1 MATHAPTH
9 SHHHGHEHHLDPR
22 PLSYWWKRAALWTV
36 GGFAAGLAVVVVA
49 RWLFGFEPLWQPQ
62 VYWTFASSLSAVGFT
77 IGIGCWDY
85 WWRWMTGRHVDPE
98 DHSLHGA
105 ESWRDYFKA
114 NTDHKVIGIQYLVA
128 VFFFFAVGGVFA
140 LLVRAELADSGQTI
154 GDAETYNGLFS
165 VHAALM
171 IFLFVI
177 PSFVGLSNYV
187 LPIMIGAKD
196 MAFPRLNALS
206 FWLLIPGGVMLA
218 ISPAFGAFSA
228 GWTAYTPLAT
238 QGGTGATLFQVGVQI
253 IGASSIMGAINFLV
267 TIFTMRAPGMTV
279 WRMPL
284 LAWAQA
290 TTSALVVFGT
300 PFIAGSQFMTL
311 FDRVMGTQFFDPT
324 GGGDVIMY
332 QHVFWFYSHPAVY
345 IMILPGFGII
355 SEVIATHARKPIFGY
370 RALAFSTVAIAVLGF
385 GVWAHHMFVSG
396 MAAWLR
402 VPMMITT
409 IIIAVPTG
417 VKVFSWLGT
426 LWGGRIHLR
435 TPMLFALGFIT
446 TFVIGGFSGV
456 MLGTIP
462 VDITVTDT
470 YFVVA
475 HIHYVFVGGSLFTV
489 LAGIYHWFPKMTG
502 RMYNE
507 TLGKWSF
514 WVVFIGFNAT
524 FLPMHWLGLH
534 GMPRRV
540 ATYDDRFG
548 TLNAIISGASLLM
561 GVGMLIFAYNMIVSW
576 RKGPAAPWNPWRGR
590 SLEWLVS
597 SPPSLFNFEATPQ
610 VVGGPYQYGIP
621 GARHAVVFAPEEIG
635 GELTETERRTILV
648 IARDTVASAGLI
660 DEIRRR
666 ADEGLWRFTI
676 AVPLEGADPRAADRR
691 LQVALSVLAEAGIDA
706 SGTVIDG
713 DPFAAHRAVATDED
727 VHEVILATFPTGR
740 SAWMADDMVDR
751 LRKSTNLGITRV
763 VVSPEEASEPLARP
777 GVTRVAVLADDALGG
792 SGLVDALRAR
802 ADAEPIA
809 AVILYPMALGGP
821 GWTDEAEARREAATE
836 RVRAAIAALQDAGVQ
851 ARGEVLDGDAAAA
864 ARIAA
869 TDHSAGLV
877 LVAAT
882 RGGRLDSEETL
893 AAVTS
898 ASGGVPVERIVVD
911 AGAPASPSGG

>member
-9 SHHHGHEHHLDPR
+9 SHQHGHEHHMDPR

-36 GGFAAGLAVVVVA
+36 GGFAFGLAVVFLG

-62 VYWTFASSLSAVGFT
+62 VYWTFASSLSAIGFT
-77 IGIGCWDY
+77 VGIGCWDY
-85 WWRWMTGRHVDPE
+85 WWRWMTGRQVDPE

-105 ESWRDYFKA
+105 QSWKDYFKA

-128 VFFFFAVGGVFA
+128 VFFFFAVGGIFA

-238 QGGTGATLFQVGVQI
+238 QGGTGTTLFEVGVQI

-311 FDRVMGTQFFDPT
+311 FDRVMGTQFFDPS

-435 TPMLFALGFIT
+435 TPMLFALGFIM

-489 LAGIYHWFPKMTG
+489 LAGVHHWFPKMTG

-514 WVVFIGFNAT
+514 WIIFIGFNAT

-561 GVGMLIFAYNMIVSW
+561 GVGMLVFAYNMIVSW
-576 RKGPAAPWNPWRGR
+576 RKGPVAPWNPWRGR

-691 LQVALSVLAEAGIDA
+691 LQVTLSVLAEAGIDA
-706 SGTVIDG
+706 SGTVVDG
-713 DPFAAHRAVATDED
+713 DPFTAYQTISTDED
-727 VHEVILATFPTGR
+727 VHELILTTFPTGR
-740 SAWMADDMVDR
+740 SGWMADDMVDR
-751 LRKSTNLGITRV
+751 LRKVTNLGITRV

-792 SGLVDALRAR
+792 SGLVDALRER
-802 ADAEPIA
+802 ADAGPIA
-809 AVILYPMALGGP
+809 TVILYPMALAGP
-821 GWTDEAEARREAATE
+821 GWTDEAEARRSAATD
-836 RVRAAIAALQDAGVQ
+836 RVRSAIATLQDAGVQ

-864 ARIAA
+864 ARIAVA
-869 TDHSAGLV
+869 DHAAGLV

-882 RGGRLDSEETL
+882 PGGRLDSAETL
-893 AAVTS
+893 TAVT
-898 ASGGVPVERIVVD
+898 AAAGEVPVERIVVD
-911 AGAPASPSGG
+911 AGAPASPSGS

>member
-332 QHVFWFYSHPAVY
+332 QHVFWFYSHPA
-345 IMILPGFGII
+345 
-355 SEVIATHARKPIFGY
+355 
-370 RALAFSTVAIAVLGF
+370 
-385 GVWAHHMFVSG
+385 
-396 MAAWLR
+396 
-402 VPMMITT
+402 
-409 IIIAVPTG
+409 
-417 VKVFSWLGT
+417 
-426 LWGGRIHLR
+426 
-435 TPMLFALGFIT
+435 
-446 TFVIGGFSGV
+446 
-456 MLGTIP
+456 
-462 VDITVTDT
+462 
-470 YFVVA
+470 
-475 HIHYVFVGGSLFTV
+475 GS
-489 LAGIYHWFPKMTG
+489 
-502 RMYNE
+502 
-507 TLGKWSF
+507 
-514 WVVFIGFNAT
+514 
-524 FLPMHWLGLH
+524 
-534 GMPRRV
+534 
-540 ATYDDRFG
+540 
-548 TLNAIISGASLLM
+548 
-561 GVGMLIFAYNMIVSW
+561 
-576 RKGPAAPWNPWRGR
+576 
-590 SLEWLVS
+590 
-597 SPPSLFNFEATPQ
+597 
-610 VVGGPYQYGIP
+610 
-621 GARHAVVFAPEEIG
+621 
-635 GELTETERRTILV
+635 
-648 IARDTVASAGLI
+648 
-660 DEIRRR
+660 
-666 ADEGLWRFTI
+666 
-676 AVPLEGADPRAADRR
+676 
-691 LQVALSVLAEAGIDA
+691 
-706 SGTVIDG
+706 
-713 DPFAAHRAVATDED
+713 
-727 VHEVILATFPTGR
+727 
-740 SAWMADDMVDR
+740 
-751 LRKSTNLGITRV
+751 
-763 VVSPEEASEPLARP
+763 
-777 GVTRVAVLADDALGG
+777 
-792 SGLVDALRAR
+792 
-802 ADAEPIA
+802 
-809 AVILYPMALGGP
+809 
-821 GWTDEAEARREAATE
+821 
-836 RVRAAIAALQDAGVQ
+836 
-851 ARGEVLDGDAAAA
+851 
-864 ARIAA
+864 
-869 TDHSAGLV
+869 
-877 LVAAT
+877 
-882 RGGRLDSEETL
+882 
-893 AAVTS
+893 
-898 ASGGVPVERIVVD
+898 
-911 AGAPASPSGG
+911 

>member
-9 SHHHGHEHHLDPR
+9 SHAGGHEHHLDPR
-22 PLSYWWKRAALWTV
+22 PLSYWWKRAALWTI
-36 GGFAAGLAVVVVA
+36 GGF
-49 RWLFGFEPLWQPQ
+49 LFGMAIVYLGRLIFQMDPLWQPQ
-62 VYWTFASSLSAVGFT
+62 VYWTFASAISCIAFT
-77 IGIGCWDY
+77 VGIGCWDY
-85 WWRWMTGRHVDPE
+85 WWRWMTGRQVDPE

-105 ESWRDYFKA
+105 ESWKDYFKA
-114 NTDHKVIGIQYLVA
+114 NTDHKVIGIQYMVG
-128 VFFFFAVGGVFA
+128 VFFFFAIGGIFA
-140 LLVRAELADSGQTI
+140 LLVRAELADPGQSV

-206 FWLLIPGGVMLA
+206 FWLLIPGGVLLA

-238 QGGTGATLFQVGVQI
+238 QGGTGTTLFEVGVQI

-311 FDRVMGTQFFDPT
+311 FDRVMGTHFFDPT

-370 RALAFSTVAIAVLGF
+370 RAIAFSTVAIAVLGF

-489 LAGIYHWFPKMTG
+489 LAGVYHWFPKMTG
-502 RMYNE
+502 RMYDE
-507 TLGKWSF
+507 RLGKLSF
-514 WVVFIGFNAT
+514 WVIFIGFNAT

-548 TLNAIISGASLLM
+548 TLNAIISGASIIM
-561 GVGMLIFAYNMIVSW
+561 GIGLLIFAYNMIVSW
-576 RKGPAAPWNPWRGR
+576 RKGPKAPWNPWRGR

-597 SPPSLFNFEATPQ
+597 SPPSVFNFESTPQ

-648 IARDTVASAGLI
+648 IAKQTVASATLI
-660 DEIRRR
+660 DELRRR
-666 ADEGLWRFTI
+666 GHEDLWRFTI
-676 AVPLEGADPRAADRR
+676 AVPLEGSDRRAAERR
-691 LQVALSVLAEAGIDA
+691 LQATLSVLAEAGIDA
-706 SGTVIDG
+706 SGLVVDG
-713 DPFAAHRAVATDED
+713 DPFDAYTKVSVDED
-727 VHEVILATFPTGR
+727 VHELILATFPTGK

-751 LRKSTNLGITRV
+751 LRKASNLGITRV
-763 VVSPEEASEPLARP
+763 VVSEEEASEPLDRP
-777 GVTRVAVLADDALGG
+777 GVTRVAVIADDALGG
-792 SGLVDALRAR
+792 AGLAESLRER
-802 ADAEPIA
+802 ADAGPIA
-809 AVILYPMALGGP
+809 TILLYPMALAGP
-821 GWTDEAEARREAATE
+821 GWTDDAEDIRAAATE
-836 RVRAAIAALQDAGVQ
+836 RVRGAIAGLQDAGVN

-864 ARIAA
+864 AAIAR
-869 TDHSAGLV
+869 TDHAAGLI

-882 RGGRLDSEETL
+882 PGGRLSSDDAL
-893 AAVTS
+893 AAVT
-898 ASGGVPVERIVVD
+898 AAAGEVPVERIVVD
-911 AGAPASPSGG
+911 AGAPA

>member
-49 RWLFGFEPLWQPQ
+49 LWLFGFEPLWQPQ

-489 LAGIYHWFPKMTG
+489 LAGVYHWFPKMTG

-635 GELTETERRTILV
+635 GELTETKRRTILV